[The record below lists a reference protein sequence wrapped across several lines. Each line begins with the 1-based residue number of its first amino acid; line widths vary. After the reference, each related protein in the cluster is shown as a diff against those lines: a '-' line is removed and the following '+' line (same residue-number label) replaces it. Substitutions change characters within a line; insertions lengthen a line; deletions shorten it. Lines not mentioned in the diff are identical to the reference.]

1 MGVVTRRP
9 GRGASREMNPVE
21 ECQTMDSTGIDHLGD
36 YLAALDELLTRSR
49 RLIRIR
55 DEDLAG
61 QGWDARVR
69 PAMLEQFMLEDRRR
83 QVRIMVRDPSYLL
96 RRCPH
101 LVNLL
106 RYFSHQL
113 EIRSAE
119 DHPPFEDC
127 FVLGDQATLLVRHHR
142 DSWRGR
148 YAAHDPQGVVRLGE
162 RFAEAWDRLSGG
174 LGYKPLGL

>member
-1 MGVVTRRP
+1 
-9 GRGASREMNPVE
+9 
-21 ECQTMDSTGIDHLGD
+21 MDSASFDHLGG
-36 YLAALDELLTRSR
+36 YLAALDELMTGAG

-61 QGWDARVR
+61 QGWDARER
-69 PAMLEQFMLEDRRR
+69 PAMLERFMLEDRQR
-83 QVRIMVRDPSYLL
+83 QAQILVRDPSYLL

-127 FVLGDQATLLVRHHR
+127 FALGDRYSLLLRHHR
-142 DSWRGR
+142 NSWRGR
-148 YAAHDPQGVVRLGE
+148 YAAHDPQGAVRLGE
-162 RFAEAWDRLSGG
+162 RFAEDWGRLSGG